1 MPQTKKLSNNQKRFL
16 RGIAHGLNPVILIGA
31 NGLTDN
37 LMQELETTLSHHEL
51 LKIKMASAE
60 RADRKDIV
68 DYILQQTGAE
78 LVQSIGKTV
87 VISVKTKTRNYN
99 SRNNLRS
106 PPALTETVKATRP
119 SLDLNPSGCP
129 QNSPIRPTPAI
140 DFR

>member
-87 VISVKTKTRNYN
+87 VIF
-99 SRNNLRS
+99 L
-106 PPALTETVKATRP
+106 
-119 SLDLNPSGCP
+119 
-129 QNSPIRPTPAI
+129 QNEDSELQLPK
-140 DFR
+140 